1 MKALVYLE
9 NYFQV
14 PYGLSKIDLIGI
26 ADFGI
31 GKFISVDILLPC
43 KKCI

>member
-31 GKFISVDILLPC
+31 GKFALYWNRY
-43 KKCI
+43 